1 MQELKNKIKE
11 VFGEF
16 YNYTDAGHRFDHIEK
31 VMSNVEWFAEQ
42 LCWSKYIPLA
52 LIAAGAHDIF
62 STVEDRDIHHEKAY
76 SWILENKD
84 LLMGNFPEYVKTEE
98 DVKTVAFGALEH
110 RSSFPLRTYYSP
122 VSELVSAAD
131 RGIVTASVGSY
142 FDRSYLYARSSAG
155 KSVEDSIEHSIEH
168 IKGKFGRGM
177 NNHVAVPIWYKLL
190 FQDVLQKRTEAI
202 LSMTGDYFTP
212 EKLRELESLCK

>member
-1 MQELKNKIKE
+1 MQELKNKIKV

-16 YNYTDAGHRFDHIEK
+16 YNFTDAGHRFDHIET
-31 VMSNVEWFAEQ
+31 VMSNVEWFTEQ
-42 LCWSKYIPLA
+42 LCWGKYLPLS

-62 STVEDRDIHHEKAY
+62 STVEDRDVHHEKAY
-76 SWILENKD
+76 SWILENGKQ
-84 LLMGNFPEYVKTEE
+84 LMVDFPEYVKTDD
-98 DVKTVAFGALEH
+98 DVKTIAFAALEH

-131 RGIVTASVGSY
+131 RGIVTANVGSY
-142 FDRSYLYARSSAG
+142 FERSYLYARSSAG
-155 KSVEDSIEHSIEH
+155 KSVEDSIEHAIEH
-168 IKGKFGRGM
+168 IKEKFGRGM

-190 FQDVLQKRTEAI
+190 FQDVLQKRTMAI
-202 LSMTGDYFTP
+202 MTTTSEYFTP